1 MSKKQ
6 YLLTVDE
13 AGMALL
19 THLIPSIHFIEV
31 SGMGFPDNTEYVALV
46 TPLESSEITS
56 EARL

>member
-6 YLLTVDE
+6 YLLAVDE

-19 THLIPSIHFIEV
+19 THLIPIHFIEV